1 MQLEVSDL
9 FFSYDETDV
18 LKSVSF
24 CADRGER
31 IAVLGPNGVGKSTLF
46 RCLLG
51 FLEPKRGSVKIAGRD
66 VRDYSRRALAAELAY
81 IPQSYSPA
89 FDHTVLDSVL
99 MGLGAQLGPFDRPSR
114 EQTDAALRILDEL
127 GIGALASR
135 GCMRISGG
143 ERQLML
149 LGRALIQNAH
159 TLIMDEP
166 TASLDAQAKKRI
178 HELLR
183 TLKSRGVTVLII
195 THDREEAEQIADRVV
210 RMPIA
215 APASGGP
222 VTATVTEPA
231 VSSNGPAHSVIHR
244 LDPRVKMV
252 GFLAAMFTMFAVNTP
267 TQLALGIAITLAV
280 IAAARLNP
288 LRVLESIHPILILLV
303 LMGVVNLF
311 VVRTGT
317 PVVALGPLSI
327 TDQGVTIA
335 VLYACRFA
343 LVIILGA
350 VFLTT
355 TTPTAMTDAFATLI
369 SPLNRLGIHAQEIAL
384 VMSLALRFIPTL
396 TDETRAIVDAQ
407 SARGGS
413 IETGSLA
420 QRIKAMSAIIVPIFA
435 GTLRH
440 ADNLSLALDARC
452 YEEGI
457 RRTHWRALTIAARD
471 LIFAAAVIIYIAAII
486 AL

>member
-99 MGLGAQLGPFDRPSR
+99 MGLGAQLGPFDSPSR
-114 EQTDAALRILDEL
+114 EQTNAAQRILDEL

-166 TASLDAQAKKRI
+166 TASLDYGNSFRVMQRIESLSASGYSVIFSTHEPNQAFRYATKVLALKDGRVLAFGPPGQVLTQT
-178 HELLR
+178 LLR
-183 TLKSRGVTVLII
+183 TLYGVPVAVTQVQAGSRVFSVCTPYVT
-195 THDREEAEQIADRVV
+195 DD
-210 RMPIA
+210 
-215 APASGGP
+215 
-222 VTATVTEPA
+222 
-231 VSSNGPAHSVIHR
+231 
-244 LDPRVKMV
+244 
-252 GFLAAMFTMFAVNTP
+252 
-267 TQLALGIAITLAV
+267 
-280 IAAARLNP
+280 
-288 LRVLESIHPILILLV
+288 
-303 LMGVVNLF
+303 
-311 VVRTGT
+311 
-317 PVVALGPLSI
+317 
-327 TDQGVTIA
+327 
-335 VLYACRFA
+335 
-343 LVIILGA
+343 
-350 VFLTT
+350 
-355 TTPTAMTDAFATLI
+355 
-369 SPLNRLGIHAQEIAL
+369 
-384 VMSLALRFIPTL
+384 
-396 TDETRAIVDAQ
+396 
-407 SARGGS
+407 
-413 IETGSLA
+413 
-420 QRIKAMSAIIVPIFA
+420 
-435 GTLRH
+435 
-440 ADNLSLALDARC
+440 
-452 YEEGI
+452 
-457 RRTHWRALTIAARD
+457 
-471 LIFAAAVIIYIAAII
+471 
-486 AL
+486 

>member
-166 TASLDAQAKKRI
+166 TASLDYGNSFRVMQRI
-178 HELLR
+178 ESLSA
-183 TLKSRGVTVLII
+183 SRLQR
-195 THDREEAEQIADRVV
+195 HFF
-210 RMPIA
+210 
-215 APASGGP
+215 
-222 VTATVTEPA
+222 
-231 VSSNGPAHSVIHR
+231 H
-244 LDPRVKMV
+244 
-252 GFLAAMFTMFAVNTP
+252 
-267 TQLALGIAITLAV
+267 
-280 IAAARLNP
+280 
-288 LRVLESIHPILILLV
+288 
-303 LMGVVNLF
+303 
-311 VVRTGT
+311 
-317 PVVALGPLSI
+317 
-327 TDQGVTIA
+327 
-335 VLYACRFA
+335 
-343 LVIILGA
+343 
-350 VFLTT
+350 
-355 TTPTAMTDAFATLI
+355 
-369 SPLNRLGIHAQEIAL
+369 
-384 VMSLALRFIPTL
+384 
-396 TDETRAIVDAQ
+396 TRAESGIPVRNEGACPEGRAGAGFRPAGAGADPDA
-407 SARGGS
+407 SADALWCSGC
-413 IETGSLA
+413 
-420 QRIKAMSAIIVPIFA
+420 
-435 GTLRH
+435 RH
-440 ADNLSLALDARC
+440 AGAGRKPESFLSVRPM
-452 YEEGI
+452 
-457 RRTHWRALTIAARD
+457 
-471 LIFAAAVIIYIAAII
+471 
-486 AL
+486 

>member
-9 FFSYDETDV
+9 VFSYGEADV

-114 EQTDAALRILDEL
+114 EQTNAAQRILDEL

-166 TASLDAQAKKRI
+166 TASLDYGNSFRVMQRIEALSAGGYSVIFSTHEPNQAFRYATKVLALKDGRVLAFGLPGQVLTP
-178 HELLR
+178 ELLQ
-183 TLKSRGVTVLII
+183 TLYGVPVAVTQVQAGSRVFSVCTPIGGAINVCLDTG
-195 THDREEAEQIADRVV
+195 HDPVHA
-210 RMPIA
+210 
-215 APASGGP
+215 GG
-222 VTATVTEPA
+222 E
-231 VSSNGPAHSVIHR
+231 
-244 LDPRVKMV
+244 
-252 GFLAAMFTMFAVNTP
+252 
-267 TQLALGIAITLAV
+267 
-280 IAAARLNP
+280 
-288 LRVLESIHPILILLV
+288 
-303 LMGVVNLF
+303 
-311 VVRTGT
+311 
-317 PVVALGPLSI
+317 
-327 TDQGVTIA
+327 
-335 VLYACRFA
+335 
-343 LVIILGA
+343 
-350 VFLTT
+350 
-355 TTPTAMTDAFATLI
+355 
-369 SPLNRLGIHAQEIAL
+369 
-384 VMSLALRFIPTL
+384 
-396 TDETRAIVDAQ
+396 
-407 SARGGS
+407 
-413 IETGSLA
+413 
-420 QRIKAMSAIIVPIFA
+420 
-435 GTLRH
+435 
-440 ADNLSLALDARC
+440 
-452 YEEGI
+452 
-457 RRTHWRALTIAARD
+457 
-471 LIFAAAVIIYIAAII
+471 
-486 AL
+486 